1 MKKMYAVDNIDDT
14 IWDIKKDFPLTDV
27 RKISGIPLK
36 LHVGTEDGNSDH
48 FFPIYIGEKILVP
61 YIHSGKVVPVYI
73 QNSER
78 KKTMYASLEGILV
91 SEIKDLNFIDL
102 RTIGMEE
109 LNYDILKEKI
119 YEASNALPAEL
130 SEKHLLT
137 AVKIGHLSDSW
148 HRYG

>member
-109 LNYDILKEKI
+109 LNYERF
-119 YEASNALPAEL
+119 
-130 SEKHLLT
+130 T
-137 AVKIGHLSDSW
+137 Q
-148 HRYG
+148 R